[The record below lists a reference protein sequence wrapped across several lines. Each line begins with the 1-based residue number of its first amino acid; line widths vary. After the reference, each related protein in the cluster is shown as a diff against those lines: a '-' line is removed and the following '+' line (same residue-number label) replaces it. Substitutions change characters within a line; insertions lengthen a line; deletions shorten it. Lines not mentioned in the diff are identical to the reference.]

1 MYRNIHFIPDV
12 IQIFADWNV
21 VVTDRGVRNMANK
34 IRFFMNDDDDN
45 FKNFGIL
52 TKKAAV

>member
-21 VVTDRGVRNMANK
+21 VVTVRGVRNMANQ
-34 IRFFMNDDDDN
+34 IRFLWMMM
-45 FKNFGIL
+45 
-52 TKKAAV
+52 TE